1 MPYKHLL
8 HPAPTA
14 VSPTPISHM
23 PKKQRE
29 MRDCLKNDSDPT
41 DNVYLKVPIA
51 LTPPRLE
58 KVKSFD

>member
-1 MPYKHLL
+1 
-8 HPAPTA
+8 
-14 VSPTPISHM
+14 
-23 PKKQRE
+23 